1 MIHVAYPNASTYVL
15 TVWEKKPLHCTPYLP
30 YIKKEYMLQSI
41 QPQKNHENHVG
52 LLCIWQSYLFAEKLV
67 QKLATRLVWF
77 HGDCTQG
84 NAPVKCM
91 GYMIYSSIIE
101 FRCIFVDNMYNYKYD
116 IIRKFMIIELF
127 TWIIPSLVSL
137 LKCQF

>member
-67 QKLATRLVWF
+67 QKLATRLIWF
-77 HGDCTQG
+77 HWDSTQG
-84 NAPVKCM
+84 NAPVKCAE
-91 GYMIYSSIIE
+91 YMIYSFDMVYAIIVVNRLHE
-101 FRCIFVDNMYNYKYD
+101 YGALNVSLDTFKLDTVILNMNNYNYFFFL
-116 IIRKFMIIELF
+116 I
-127 TWIIPSLVSL
+127 
-137 LKCQF
+137 